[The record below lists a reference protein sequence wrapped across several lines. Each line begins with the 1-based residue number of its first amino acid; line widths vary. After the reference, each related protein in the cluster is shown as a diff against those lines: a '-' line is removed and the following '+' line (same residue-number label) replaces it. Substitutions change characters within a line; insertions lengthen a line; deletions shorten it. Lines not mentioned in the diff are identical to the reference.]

1 MKFMMMCSFHGSTD
15 VSFFVAILMRM
26 QLQEIFN
33 EADTNKDGKVNT
45 DELAALIAN
54 SEVRY
59 SFAHWPPNTAI
70 SSSLLLQRFWIY
82 DLTFPETGQSNI

>member
-1 MKFMMMCSFHGSTD
+1 MMMCSFHGSTD

-59 SFAHWPPNTAI
+59 SFSHWPPNTAI
-70 SSSLLLQRFWIY
+70 SSSLLCRDSGFMI
-82 DLTFPETGQSNI
+82 

>member
-1 MKFMMMCSFHGSTD
+1 MMMCSFHGSTD
-15 VSFFVAILMRM
+15 ASFFVAILMRM

-59 SFAHWPPNTAI
+59 SFAHCPPTQQY
-70 SSSLLLQRFWIY
+70 LLHFYCRDSGFMI
-82 DLTFPETGQSNI
+82 